1 MVMNEAASAP
11 VVSATSSETPTPF
24 GGEGVS
30 VLPDVCSCH
39 RLCVPALPGSP
50 LRDFYRAGADDEI
63 TLP

>member
-30 VLPDVCSCH
+30 VLPVCPVCP
-39 RLCVPALPGSP
+39 RLPGSP
-50 LRDFYRAGADDEI
+50 RRDLLMKFHSLER
-63 TLP
+63 